1 MKWKDLT
8 RLQRLESGLDAYVWN
23 GQSEAN
29 QNQLLKNVNKRL
41 KLGKEVGS
49 ITTVKE
55 NPEQRATRKD
65 KRAKAQALRKSQT
78 PKQRAKSAFDD
89 LENDIAKARKDKPKA
104 SGGSVKNY
112 AYGGRVAAMSAE
124 KS

>member
-1 MKWKDLT
+1 MAWKDLT

-41 KLGKEVGS
+41 KLGKETGS

-55 NPEQRATRKD
+55 TPEQRAARKD

-89 LENDIAKARKDKPKA
+89 LENDIAKSKA

-112 AYGGRVAAMSAE
+112 AYGGRVANYSKE

>member
-1 MKWKDLT
+1 MKWKELT
-8 RLQRLESGLDAYVWN
+8 RLQRMNSGGFDARVWN
-23 GQSEAN
+23 SQTAET
-29 QNQLLKNVNKRL
+29 QNTLLENINKRI

-55 NPEQRATRKD
+55 TPEQRAARKD

-89 LENDIAKARKDKPKA
+89 LENDIAKSRKA

-112 AYGGRVAAMSAE
+112 SYGGRVANYSKE